1 MRATKIIAK
10 RLKDPSIDPNS
21 KEIFGE
27 LINALDGR
35 DKLDITHLFKLDYND
50 FELSLRLLVD
60 WRLQQY
66 RKPVGGLKQAIEE
79 TSPDNYFQH

>member
-10 RLKDPSIDPNS
+10 RLKDPNIDLQS

-35 DKLDITHLFKLDYND
+35 DKLDITRLFNLNYND
-50 FELSLRLLVD
+50 FELALRLLVD

-79 TSPDNYFQH
+79 TTTDNYFWH

>member
-10 RLKDPSIDPNS
+10 RLKDPNIDLQS
-21 KEIFGE
+21 REIFGE

-35 DKLDITHLFKLDYND
+35 DKLDITRLFNLNYND
-50 FELSLRLLVD
+50 FELALRLLVD

-79 TSPDNYFQH
+79 TTTDNYFWH

>member
-10 RLKDPSIDPNS
+10 RLKDPNIDPKS

-35 DKLDITHLFKLDYND
+35 DKLDITRLFKLDYND

-79 TSPDNYFQH
+79 TKTDNYFWH